1 MFQDFISAVRSYWEK
16 LEQNPLVMSVA
27 GIILLLLVAYV
38 VDRLVKRLLVS
49 FIVPLIRH
57 TKSKWDDALLH
68 HNVLGKAARL
78 APAFVIYHGI
88 TLLSGL
94 SDGITQVVQ
103 QIVGAA
109 IIFLIANTLAALV
122 NANGEIFSKLA
133 QGRPFQAYYQV
144 VNILIYL
151 VALVLF
157 VAELFNKS
165 PVVLLSGLGATTAVL
180 GFVFR
185 DSLLSFVASL
195 QITWYD
201 MVRVGDWIEVPNMG
215 ADGDVLQVNLLT
227 VMVQNWDKTIT
238 TVPTSQLTSGSFKNW
253 RFMSNAGGRRIK
265 RALYVDMG
273 SITFLTDE
281 QLKRFGKYDLLASY
295 IDEKKKALEEYNS
308 SKVKT
313 PDVISNVR
321 RLTNVG
327 TYRAY
332 IEAFLRQDP
341 GIHKKNFTL
350 MVRQLAPTPQGL
362 PIEIYAFTNDT
373 NWIHYEGIQSDIFD
387 HLLAIAPEFG
397 IKVFQVP
404 SGEDVRAFGS
414 GADVILKQ

>member
-1 MFQDFISAVRSYWEK
+1 
-16 LEQNPLVMSVA
+16 
-27 GIILLLLVAYV
+27 
-38 VDRLVKRLLVS
+38 
-49 FIVPLIRH
+49 
-57 TKSKWDDALLH
+57 
-68 HNVLGKAARL
+68 
-78 APAFVIYHGI
+78 
-88 TLLSGL
+88 
-94 SDGITQVVQ
+94 
-103 QIVGAA
+103 
-109 IIFLIANTLAALV
+109 
-122 NANGEIFSKLA
+122 
-133 QGRPFQAYYQV
+133 
-144 VNILIYL
+144 
-151 VALVLF
+151 
-157 VAELFNKS
+157 
-165 PVVLLSGLGATTAVL
+165 
-180 GFVFR
+180 
-185 DSLLSFVASL
+185 
-195 QITWYD
+195 
-201 MVRVGDWIEVPNMG
+201 MG

-253 RFMSNAGGRRIK
+253 RFMSNSGGRRIK

-281 QLKRFGKYDLLASY
+281 QLNRFGKYDLLTSY
-295 IDEKKKALEEYNS
+295 INEKKTALAKYNS
-308 SKVKT
+308 SMVKT
-313 PDVISNVR
+313 PDVVSNVR

-404 SGEDVRAFGS
+404 SGEDVRAFGRGGREAAALMQS
-414 GADVILKQ
+414 